1 MKLSEE
7 IKGTIYLALTD
18 PRRTDVARW
27 AKEAAQLEEENE
39 KLMKLLD
46 RLYMAAD
53 DKIYEE
59 VYLVLTPEGERIE
72 R

>member
-1 MKLSEE
+1 MKTSER
-7 IKGTIYLALTD
+7 IRAIDLYV
-18 PRRTDVARW
+18 RI
-27 AKEAAQLEEENE
+27 AQLEEENE
-39 KLMKLLD
+39 KLMKLLG